1 MPDYLRRGHA
11 RARLIVA
18 VVFVIAGVLHFVIAP
33 FYLAMMPPWLPA
45 HLLLVQVSGVAEILL
60 GLGVLVDRTRVIA
73 GWGLIALLIAVFPA
87 NVQMLLN
94 AVASHAGAL
103 SLVLLTLRL
112 PLQWVIGRW
121 VYRVAVQVRAPT
133 PATA

>member
-1 MPDYLRRGHA
+1 MT
-11 RARLIVA
+11 
-18 VVFVIAGVLHFVIAP
+18 AGILHFVIAP

-45 HLLLVQVSGVAEILL
+45 PAMLVQLSGVAEVLL
-60 GLGVLVDRTRVIA
+60 GLGVLPDRTRVVA

-94 AVASHAGAL
+94 AVAAQTSTLWLAAL
-103 SLVLLTLRL
+103 VARL

-121 VYRVAVQVRAPT
+121 VWRVAIRTRPLQAGS
-133 PATA
+133 TA

>member
-1 MPDYLRRGHA
+1 MQPTGLLRRGHA

-18 VVFVIAGVLHFVIAP
+18 VVFGIAGVFHFVMP
-33 FYLAMMPPWLPA
+33 GFYLAMMPPWLPA
-45 HLLLVQVSGVAEILL
+45 HLFLVQLSGVAEIVL
-60 GLGVLVDRTRVIA
+60 GAGVLLDRSRVFA

-94 AVASHAGAL
+94 AIAAHASAAWLTAL
-103 SLVLLTLRL
+103 ALRL

-121 VYRVAVQVRAPT
+121 VYRVAVTVRAP
-133 PATA
+133 A